1 MAPKSSRQKQ
11 LQQLADTLKERS
23 SGGKQSEPEATPMP
37 PPKAVPKNRGKK
49 RSNDSNE
56 DVPAS
61 LPAQSE
67 PSESAPKPEP
77 SEPQPKV
84 KAVKK
89 AKAKKAA
96 VPNVSEKAEPKK
108 QSVAITGNSLDAPPE
123 ATWENFEQLMDHF
136 NMTPEETTLVLK
148 SVCGPDKR
156 YEKYWASYKALPPP
170 SPPASGTPT
179 TDEAVSEPPMAP
191 ATGETVSESP
201 AGEGDIDDD
210 EGDDI
215 DGTYVDEDASMPPTP
230 DMASC
235 MDTADTL
242 PMEAVMEPVGLD
254 NGGSPQAAHAPGPA
268 RTNEV
273 CDIGQKRQL
282 CVLFIF
288 FLNFSTWLFSFRI
301 R

>member
-1 MAPKSSRQKQ
+1 MAPKTSRQKQ

-37 PPKAVPKNRGKK
+37 PPKAVPKNKGRK
-49 RSNDSNE
+49 RSNESNE
-56 DVPAS
+56 AVPAS

-77 SEPQPKV
+77 SEPEPKV

-89 AKAKKAA
+89 ARAKKAA
-96 VPNVSEKAEPKK
+96 VPNVEEAEPKK
-108 QSVAITGNSLDAPPE
+108 QSVAITKNSSDAPPE
-123 ATWENFEQLMDHF
+123 ATWENFEKLMEHF

-170 SPPASGTPT
+170 SPPASGTPS

-191 ATGETVSESP
+191 ATSP
-201 AGEGDIDDD
+201 TDEGDFDDA

-215 DGTYVDEDASMPPTP
+215 DGTCLDEDVSMPPTP
-230 DMASC
+230 DMASF

-282 CVLFIF
+282 CVPFFPLKLFNIAVLRKF
-288 FLNFSTWLFSFRI
+288 NSI
-301 R
+301 